1 MTNFYLVRHGSC
13 DGLGEIIWGR
23 TPGVRLNAN
32 GKAESQRL
40 AEDFRKVHLDA
51 VYSSPLERALE
62 TADAIARVANLE
74 VQLSP
79 AFNEIDFGKWTGQS
93 LAALSEDDQWQRFNT
108 QRSTTRIPGGELFI
122 EVQCRAVSEL
132 EKMSQRHPG
141 ARVVV
146 VSHADVIKAVLAY
159 VGRTSV
165 DRLQEIE
172 IWPCSVSSVALDQ
185 NAASVL
191 G

>member
-13 DGLGEIIWGR
+13 DGLGEMIWGR
-23 TPGVRLNAN
+23 TPGVRLNAQ
-32 GKAESQRL
+32 GKSEAQRL

-74 VQLSP
+74 VEHSP
-79 AFNEIDFGKWTGQS
+79 AFNEINFGEWSGQS
-93 LAALSEDDQWQRFNT
+93 LAALSKDEQWERFNT

-132 EKMSQRHPG
+132 EKMSQRHPRG
-141 ARVVV
+141 RVVV

-159 VGRTSV
+159 IGRTSV

-172 IWPCSVSSVALDQ
+172 VWPCSVSSVALDQ